1 MAKLPDSQVI
11 KDLAELLNATGL
23 TEIEI
28 ESGGMRIKVA
38 RSGGQATTA
47 YVPAPPPAS
56 APVAAPAEAAGAD
69 TAGEPAPATD
79 PAEDPATHPGAV
91 KSPMV
96 GTAYLSP
103 EPDAAAFIKVG
114 DTVSEGQTLL
124 IVEAMKTMNP
134 ITAPRAGKITQIIVQ
149 NEQPVE
155 FDQPLVIIE

>member
-47 YVPAPPPAS
+47 YVPAPPPVER
-56 APVAAPAEAAGAD
+56 PVAAPAEAQATTGA
-69 TAGEPAPATD
+69 TASSEPA

-103 EPDAAAFIKVG
+103 EPGAAAFIKVG
-114 DTVSEGQTLL
+114 DTVNEGQTLL

>member
-47 YVPAPPPAS
+47 YVPAPPPVET
-56 APVAAPAEAAGAD
+56 PVAALAEAQATTESAASSGS
-69 TAGEPAPATD
+69 APT
-79 PAEDPATHPGAV
+79 EDPASHPGAV

-103 EPDAAAFIKVG
+103 EPGAAAFIKVG
-114 DTVSEGQTLL
+114 DSVSEGQTLL

-134 ITAPRAGKITQIIVQ
+134 IIAPRAGKITQIIVQ

>member
-1 MAKLPDSQVI
+1 MAKLPDSEVI

-47 YVPAPPPAS
+47 YLPAS
-56 APVAAPAEAAGAD
+56 PSVETPTAAPTESRVTTGAAESS
-69 TAGEPAPATD
+69 ECV

-103 EPDAAAFIKVG
+103 EPGAAAFIKVG
-114 DTVSEGQTLL
+114 DTVNEGQTLL

-134 ITAPRAGKITQIIVQ
+134 ITAPRAGKISQIIVQ

>member
-38 RSGGQATTA
+38 RSGGHDTTA
-47 YVPAPPPAS
+47 YVPALPPVET
-56 APVAAPAEAAGAD
+56 PVATPAAAQASTEAAAS
-69 TAGEPAPATD
+69 GESA
-79 PAEDPATHPGAV
+79 PAEDPASHPGAV

-103 EPDAAAFIKVG
+103 EPGAAAFIKVG

>member
-47 YVPAPPPAS
+47 YVPAPPPVET
-56 APVAAPAEAAGAD
+56 PVAAPAEAQATTGA
-69 TAGEPAPATD
+69 TASSEPA
-79 PAEDPATHPGAV
+79 PAEDPATHRGAV

>member
-28 ESGGMRIKVA
+28 ESGGIRIKVA
-38 RSGGQATTA
+38 RSGGHANAA
-47 YVPAPPPAS
+47 YVPAPPPVATP
-56 APVAAPAEAAGAD
+56 AAAPAEAQALTEAA
-69 TAGEPAPATD
+69 TSSESAPT
-79 PAEDPATHPGAV
+79 EDLAFHPGAV

-103 EPDAAAFIKVG
+103 EPGAAAFIKIG
-114 DTVSEGQTLL
+114 DTVSENQTLL

>member
-38 RSGGQATTA
+38 RSGGHAATA
-47 YVPAPPPAS
+47 YVPAPPPVET
-56 APVAAPAEAAGAD
+56 PVAAPAAAQASTEAAAWSES
-69 TAGEPAPATD
+69 A
-79 PAEDPATHPGAV
+79 PAEDPASHPGAV

-103 EPDAAAFIKVG
+103 EPGAAAFIKVG

>member
-47 YVPAPPPAS
+47 YVPAPPPIET
-56 APVAAPAEAAGAD
+56 PVAAPAEAQATTGA
-69 TAGEPAPATD
+69 TASSEPA